1 MIALE
6 QKLKQLVT
14 ETCQHPHRSV
24 ARQRGLTSLIRLIN
38 QSQKLW
44 QDPSPY
50 YEDALQLTWLYFCRN
65 LCEALTAKSAYDPDR
80 SNVITWLNA
89 YLKYR
94 LQDMYI
100 ENQQQQQK
108 SVSESREDSD
118 MARTNDKINHVV
130 SPAQSSNLLEQ
141 VRQWVELDKNK
152 VLQRTYVRDRADVNA
167 QVLIL
172 KRLPPETNWQ
182 ILSQEFSLPISTLS
196 SFYQRKC
203 IPLLKELYE
212 QQRLA

>member
-6 QKLKQLVT
+6 QQLKQLVQ
-14 ETCQHPHRSV
+14 ETCQHPQGSV
-24 ARQRGLTSLIRLIN
+24 ARQRALTSLIRLIN
-38 QSQKLW
+38 RSQKLW
-44 QDPSPY
+44 KDSSNY

-65 LCEALTAKSAYDPDR
+65 LCEALTAKSAYDSDR
-80 SNVITWLNA
+80 SNVITWMNA
-89 YLKYR
+89 YLKRR

-100 ENQQQQQK
+100 ENQQQQLQH
-108 SVSESREDSD
+108 VLEEGEDCKI
-118 MARTNDKINHVV
+118 TNQIVDRIVA
-130 SPAQSSNLLEQ
+130 PPQPSNLLDQ

-172 KRLPPETNWQ
+172 RRLPPESSWQ
-182 ILSQEFSLPISTLS
+182 ILAQEFALPISTLS

-203 IPLLKELYE
+203 IPLLKEFYE
-212 QQRLA
+212 QQRVA

>member
-6 QKLKQLVT
+6 QQLEQLVT
-14 ETCQHPHRSV
+14 ETCQHPHKSI

-44 QDPSPY
+44 KDPSPY

-65 LCEALTAKSAYDPDR
+65 LCEALTAKSAYDSER
-80 SNVITWLNA
+80 GNVITWLNS

-94 LQDMYI
+94 LQDMKAEI
-100 ENQQQQQK
+100 VEKVKK
-108 SVSESREDSD
+108 SISEDRGLEEISYTINSVVTPEHSSD
-118 MARTNDKINHVV
+118 
-130 SPAQSSNLLEQ
+130 LLEQ
-141 VRQWVELDKNK
+141 VRQWVKTDNTK
-152 VLQRTYVRDRADVNA
+152 VLRKTHIRDRADVNA

-182 ILSQEFSLPISTLS
+182 TLAQEFSLPISTLS